1 MQSFRI
7 ESQFKITGIG
17 SASGLFYMKNYL
29 FIISDNSSF
38 LYKYSIQE
46 KELNK
51 IPIMENPQENI
62 LKKDKFDFDTRFF
75 CVKIIKTNV

>member
-62 LKKDKFDFDTRFF
+62 L
-75 CVKIIKTNV
+75 